1 MLRKNI
7 LRLRT
12 EREISQL
19 VAAEICSLPRTTYRD
34 LEQGR
39 VKNPTLSQICR
50 LCRGFNVTPN
60 DLIPKEYWKKIK

>member
-34 LEQGR
+34 LEKGR

-60 DLIPKEYWKKIK
+60 DLIPKHLWQE